1 MIMEIINKRERVI
14 KMEGF
19 DGNLFKDASELGLL
33 SFTNFEPKVFR
44 NRELVNDKQ
53 QRQQRQKLRH
63 EYFLASEDAR
73 KNGDFVISEEYSK
86 LYHSTFKL
94 Q

>member
-1 MIMEIINKRERVI
+1 
-14 KMEGF
+14 MEGF
-19 DGNLFKDASELGLL
+19 DGNIFYGDLFKDASELGVL
-33 SFTNFEPKVFR
+33 SFTNLTKINNTES
-44 NRELVNDKQ
+44 NDETQ
-53 QRQQRQKLRH
+53 QRQQRQKIRH

-94 Q
+94 QEME